1 MGRPRTTNKHL
12 PKYVTIIHGSYWYR
26 APGAKPVRVCRTGEE
41 MALYR
46 FIAENAAPI
55 ANIDVKT
62 VADALDRYEREVLP
76 SKAPRTQRDYI
87 RHLRVLRKVFG
98 HMAPNDVAPRD
109 IGRFLDVSRG
119 KIQRNR
125 QIAVL
130 SAVYSKM
137 VGRWYCADKNPCQH
151 VERNESKKRRRYVTD
166 AEYAAVYA
174 LAPPRVQIMMELAL
188 RTYQRQGD
196 LLSLKWSQVDDEGVT
211 FQQGKTGKRLK
222 VKRAG
227 AVKLNAVLARAQ
239 KMLPHLP
246 REYVVRN
253 RHGKPYTGEGFRACW
268 QRVMRK
274 AVSTGAI
281 KERFTFHDLRAKAIS
296 DTKDIQKAFEG
307 AGHTSM
313 AMTRGVYDRGI
324 REVDPHE

>member
-1 MGRPRTTNKHL
+1 MRPRTTNKHL
-12 PKYVTIIHGSYWYR
+12 PKYVVLIHGSYWYR
-26 APGAKPVRVCRTGEE
+26 APGKKALRVAKKGDERT
-41 MALYR
+41 LYK
-46 FIAENAAPI
+46 FLSDNARPI
-55 ANIDVKT
+55 EGPIT
-62 VADALDRYEREVLP
+62 SLADAFDRYEREVVPTL
-76 SKAPRTQRDYI
+76 APRTQKDYH
-87 RHLRVLRKVFG
+87 RHLKVLRKVFG
-98 HMAPNDVAPRD
+98 RMHPNDVLPRD
-109 IGRFLDVSRG
+109 IGQFLDVQKG
-119 KIQRNR
+119 KIQKNR

-151 VERNESKKRRRYVTD
+151 VERNPSKKRRRYVTD

-174 LAPPRVQIMMELAL
+174 IAGPRVQIMMELAL

-196 LLSLKWSQVDDEGVT
+196 LLALKWEQVTDEGVY
-211 FQQGKTGKRLK
+211 FQQGKTGKRLS

-227 AVKLNAVLARAQ
+227 ATKLNAVLARAG
-239 KMLPHLP
+239 KLLPHLP

-253 RHGKPYTGEGFRACW
+253 KYGRQYTTDGFRAVW
-268 QRVMRK
+268 QRVMKK
-274 AVSTGAI
+274 AMKKGLL

-313 AMTRGVYDRGI
+313 AMTRGTYDRGI
-324 REVDPHE
+324 REVDSHE